1 MLVGVAFF
9 PSSFPP
15 SRTWAF
21 YIIKRQNCLN
31 ICNTVYLHIVSPDIQ
46 LHLKF
51 FTMQKQWKSF
61 EIISLV
67 QCRSQ
72 NCLVTIDRIKWDF
85 ISNAFESF
93 PELIWKIKRNIKS
106 IILYTPSFLLEI
118 RVIIKILKNTWYPIN
133 CD

>member
-9 PSSFPP
+9 PFSFPP
-15 SRTWAF
+15 SGTWAF

-31 ICNTVYLHIVSPDIQ
+31 ICNTVYLHIVIPDIQ

-51 FTMQKQWKSF
+51 FTMQKQRKSF
-61 EIISLV
+61 EIISLF

-72 NCLVTIDRIKWDF
+72 NCLVTIDSIKWDF

-93 PELIWKIKRNIKS
+93 PELI
-106 IILYTPSFLLEI
+106 
-118 RVIIKILKNTWYPIN
+118 
-133 CD
+133 